1 MQPDK
6 KHRRSIKGKKGRARL
21 FLKAHLGWL
30 RGWPVQADDGSL
42 RWMRLIVNE
51 NDECVITE
59 TPVDSVLLRQA
70 ETTLSR
76 LVKEH
81 PEQIPAISKGAKDW
95 PERTK
100 AMIEALKDAWTG
112 KITASAALGEIVSA
126 WLRREQALMKRMARE
141 HPSQFWIAEL
151 LAWRNNL
158 TANRMTVLAPWL
170 ADNLKAVG
178 AMVRHAGKENGI
190 KLAILLTVLVDTGE
204 AESAAYWLDILSHA
218 KSWHTP
224 LLNARAEC
232 REVINQLTSA
242 RRQWK
247 GRLRWDGWKP
257 DCHTT
262 VAAYLERLLWN
273 LPDRKKDFE
282 GLTLL
287 ASTLF
292 NREAVDKAEAIGKL
306 LWTNL
311 AEALKWLLG
320 KDRKG
325 LWPEEAEALEKCLK
339 SAHELHNSLPDMSF
353 RQVADGFEMIR
364 NQTLFDDW
372 KKLSG
377 FLSSLPVE
385 MDGDF
390 PRHHAWNFLAKII
403 TLRNARL
410 VEAAFQFLEGTGSEG
425 ILKFISSIILGFWRL
440 DWWLIEMAETS
451 MVSPGTRIRTEDYR
465 RWFEAVRLVAVRVPR
480 VLSSH
485 GACIN
490 IGYLSFHI
498 HDMDALVESGVSL
511 VRQDWFR
518 KTQMI
523 ELFQMA
529 FKLGA
534 LGVDPVAMLGAI
546 AGHYAAQP
554 NFEHPREFSS
564 RLNQLI
570 DCLRSSNRISDIGF
584 LLKGTPDIARLR
596 SLALKSSAFL
606 AITGPGAV
614 IHRQAF
620 PDFDWPERYPR
631 EFLPLLERIA
641 TLSANARSLVGNILD
656 TDFPDRNLIA
666 DEVANLAARIGTTR
680 EAPGMAERLANL
692 EAVLARGP
700 KKPSARRLKNLGDKL
715 EACVGRNAP
724 ATLESDLSTAVLKAV
739 GFNDR
744 EPLPRFQDIAID
756 ILMAI
761 LGVKDPGQ
769 RELGIALWKEG
780 LKAGPWASMQ
790 DHPANKAFVKRMKDI
805 GLRMD
810 PWLAPPP
817 PSDMP
822 TANGKIFRLG
832 ITLDPFDILMM
843 GEHFQSCLSLHGG
856 NFYSTITNAVD
867 INKRVIYA
875 RDPAGKVAGRC
886 LLALTDQGR
895 IQTFHPYC
903 HDGKAEFD
911 KLANAF
917 ASDLAARMG
926 TTTSQKGDV
935 STLVAARWYDD
946 GPEDLS
952 HRFDFTHE
960 GSVFRTVVPTVSP
973 EGFARL
979 LAEAV
984 HPLGIDHEVIMR
996 TYVIDEVQ
1004 ARPELVE
1011 QLASMLDSCRDV
1023 PLDTWT
1029 LFAAKAIA
1037 GGLRDT
1043 ALAIVDNHFPK
1054 GMEGWLRWFKP
1065 RFYEADALAI
1075 IGLIGEGK
1083 PSMALRLIRATR
1095 ESSITDD
1102 DKEYNDQRRRVLAAI
1117 HRRLGRH
1124 ALADQLA

>member
-59 TPVDSVLLRQA
+59 TPVDAVLLRQA

-81 PEQIPAISKGAKDW
+81 PEQIPAISNGAEDW

-100 AMIEALKDAWTG
+100 AMIEALKRAWTG

-126 WLRREQALMKRMARE
+126 WPRREQALMKRMARE

-178 AMVRHAGKENGI
+178 AMVRHAGKDNGI
-190 KLAILLTVLVDTGE
+190 LLAILLTVPVNTGE
-204 AESAAYWLDILSHA
+204 TEFSAYWLDILSHA

-224 LLNARAEC
+224 LLDPRSEC
-232 REVINQLTSA
+232 REVIQQLKEA
-242 RRQWK
+242 REYWK
-247 GRLRWDGWKP
+247 GRRRWPGWRP
-257 DCHTT
+257 EGHATT
-262 VAAYLERLLWN
+262 GAFLEQLIWRL
-273 LPDRKKDFE
+273 PGRKKDRD
-282 GLTLL
+282 GITLL
-287 ASTLF
+287 AGMVF
-292 NREAVDKAEAIGKL
+292 NREAIGKADETGKS

-311 AEALKWLLG
+311 NEALKWLLG

-325 LWPEEAEALEKCLK
+325 LWPEEAAALDKCLE
-339 SAHELHNSLPDMSF
+339 SAKDLSSSLPVINF
-353 RQVADGFEMIR
+353 REDADWLLLMCDHTGSH
-364 NQTLFDDW
+364 DW
-372 KKLSG
+372 RKLSA
-377 FLSSLPVE
+377 FLGSLPVE
-385 MDGDF
+385 MNGTF
-390 PRHHAWNFLAKII
+390 PRHLAWKFLAKIMAMG
-403 TLRNARL
+403 NRL
-410 VEAAFQFLEGTGSEG
+410 LLEAAFRFLEGAAIGE
-425 ILKFISSIILGFWRL
+425 ISGFLEAMQLEKWESNS
-440 DWWLIEMAETS
+440 WLEKMAETGGLS
-451 MVSPGTRIRTEDYR
+451 AGQRIRAEDFR
-465 RWFEAVRLVAVRVPR
+465 RWFEAVRRFASRAPG
-480 VLSSH
+480 VLSSSE
-485 GACIN
+485 ACIN
-490 IGYLSFHI
+490 IGHLSFHI
-498 HDMDALVESGVSL
+498 RESDQLLDAAVSL
-511 VRQDWFR
+511 NRHRWFSD
-518 KTQMI
+518 TQPAGFFD
-523 ELFQMA
+523 LA
-529 FKLGA
+529 FRFGSLEA
-534 LGVDPVAMLGAI
+534 DPVSMLEAI
-546 AGHYAAQP
+546 ASYHEARRNIETVHDFVSQ
-554 NFEHPREFSS
+554 F
-564 RLNQLI
+564 NQLI
-570 DCLRSSNRISDIGF
+570 DILNASGRIKDITP
-584 LLKGTPDIARLR
+584 LLQGKPDIARLR

-656 TDFPDRNLIA
+656 TDFPDRTLIA

-744 EPLPRFQDIAID
+744 EALPRFQDIAID

-780 LKAGPWASMQ
+780 LKAGPWVSMQ

-805 GLRMD
+805 GVRMD

-946 GPEDLS
+946 GPKDLS

-979 LAEAV
+979 LAETV

-1043 ALAIVDNHFPK
+1043 ALAIVDKHFPK